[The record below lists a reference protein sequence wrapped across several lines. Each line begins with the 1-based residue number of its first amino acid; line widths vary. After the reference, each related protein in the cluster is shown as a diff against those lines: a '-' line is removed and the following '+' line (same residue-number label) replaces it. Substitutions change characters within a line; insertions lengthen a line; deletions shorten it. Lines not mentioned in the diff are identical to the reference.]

1 MRYRML
7 TASAVFGTLL
17 LAVAGCN
24 SSAAPG
30 AAYNG
35 TTASTT
41 TNAPQSMASS
51 ATASSSSGSSA
62 GTRSAVLTV
71 RKTRLGYVLAN
82 ANGFTIY
89 WFSKDHK
96 GSARP
101 SCTGN
106 CLTAWP
112 PVTGTPTAAKGV
124 TLNGVLGTITRPD
137 GLVQATYNGY
147 PLYIFASDS
156 APGQTTGAGAAGVWH
171 VIREKKPARSTA
183 SGSSTASAKSTA
195 SGSSTSGGYGY

>member
-1 MRYRML
+1 MRHRML
-7 TASAVFGTLL
+7 TASAVFGFLL
-17 LAVAGCN
+17 LAVAGCQ

-35 TTASTT
+35 TTNT
-41 TNAPQSMASS
+41 PQSMASS
-51 ATASSSSGSSA
+51 ATASPSSGASA

-82 ANGFTIY
+82 ASGYTIY
-89 WFSKDHK
+89 WFAKDHK
-96 GSARP
+96 GSAR
-101 SCTGN
+101 SACTGG

-112 PVTGTPTAAKGV
+112 PVTGTPVAAKGV
-124 TLNGVLGTITRPD
+124 TLDGVLGTITRPD

-147 PLYIFASDS
+147 PLYLFANDT
-156 APGQTTGAGAAGVWH
+156 APGQTTGNDAAGVWH
-171 VIREKKPARSTA
+171 VIKEKKPAKSTA
-183 SGSSTASAKSTA
+183 GNSTTSGSSTA